1 MQSPLAASVTVTTP
15 GGKSLAATH
24 QRTVTLAVASDLLSL
39 SAQTDTSSVNGRI
52 STTTFDAATRT
63 LTATSAEGRHTTVVV
78 DERGRPVQARLGDL
92 DPTSL
97 TYDGRGRLATAGSVG
112 RISGFTYGGNGFLAS
127 ITHAM
132 GRTVSFARDADGRVT
147 QETMADGRVVRLARD
162 PSGNLSALA
171 PPGRPEHSF
180 GYTPRDE
187 VSAYR
192 PPPVGAE
199 SGQETFGYNLDRQP
213 QEADRADGQSIGF
226 EYDAFGRL
234 GGLELATGDR
244 GYGYDAAGRPTALS
258 TPATALSFSYDGA
271 LPTGSTWSGAIAG
284 SVTRAFDD
292 EFRVISQ
299 SVSGTPAIAISYNA
313 DSLPV
318 QVGAMALTR
327 SPETGLIT
335 AAALGAFSDS
345 RSFDSRGEL
354 IDLTARLGA
363 GVLYAFHLTRDALGA
378 HQRKDRDDRRRLPH
392 LRLRLRPRG
401 TDHRVRRYGALI
413 ATYVYDSNGNR
424 TSSTGP
430 GGAVD
435 AAYDAQDRLT
445 QYGAVAFTHTPD
457 GERRTRT
464 AAGQTTTYRY
474 DSLGRLSGVRCRGD
488 PRSTTSSTA
497 AGGASSSGSTERR

>member
-1 MQSPLAASVTVTTP
+1 
-15 GGKSLAATH
+15 
-24 QRTVTLAVASDLLSL
+24 
-39 SAQTDTSSVNGRI
+39 
-52 STTTFDAATRT
+52 
-63 LTATSAEGRHTTVVV
+63 
-78 DERGRPVQARLGDL
+78 
-92 DPTSL
+92 
-97 TYDGRGRLATAGSVG
+97 
-112 RISGFTYGGNGFLAS
+112 
-127 ITHAM
+127 M

-147 QETMADGRVVRLARD
+147 QETMAHGRVVRLARD

-213 QEADRADGQSIGF
+213 QEADRADGQSISF
-226 EYDAFGRL
+226 EYNAFGRL
-234 GGLELATGDR
+234 GGLDLATGDR

-292 EFRVISQ
+292 EFRVISE

-354 IDLTARLGA
+354 IDFTARLGA
-363 GVLYAFHLTRDALGA
+363 SVLYAFHLTRDALGRISERPRRSTAPPTPSTTPTTPRDGSPERAGTGA
-378 HQRKDRDDRRRLPH
+378 HCE
-392 LRLRLRPRG
+392 LRLRLERQPHQLDRPRRRRRRRLRRAG
-401 TDHRVRRYGALI
+401 PAHPVRRG
-413 ATYVYDSNGNR
+413 
-424 TSSTGP
+424 
-430 GGAVD
+430 
-435 AAYDAQDRLT
+435 RLH
-445 QYGAVAFTHTPD
+445 HTPD
-457 GERRTRT
+457 GQRRTRT

-474 DSLGRLSGVRCRGD
+474 DSLGRLSGVSLPGGSEIDYVLDGGGRRVVKRIDGALVEGFLYGMACG
-488 PRSTTSSTA
+488 PSANPTA
-497 AGGASSSGSTERR
+497 PAVW